1 MLQIP
6 DNISKF
12 ITNMSSEIEAIKHTF
27 VSTTEKEKDSFKPFA
42 VFFSDPDT
50 KSFVITS
57 RPIYDANDYY
67 TAVSEMLF
75 AYSAND
81 SEAVLFAVDSN
92 KELNGV
98 THDLLE
104 VYMACDDYCAIF
116 SFPYSLDDN
125 LKFHWNE
132 DIFDTHSMETLEK
145 AYDTSG
151 QFHAS
156 LEIFEAL
163 YLHTHMRIQHFDI
176 GKLKSFYDASNF
188 NYAHLLEHSSKQTT
202 LTL

>member
-1 MLQIP
+1 MLEIP
-6 DNISKF
+6 DNINNL
-12 ITNMSSEIEAIKHTF
+12 ITDMSSEIEAIKHTF
-27 VSTTEKEKDSFKPFA
+27 VSTTEKQKDSFKPFA

-57 RPIYDANDYY
+57 RPIHDANDYY
-67 TAVSEMLF
+67 TAISEMLF
-75 AYSAND
+75 AYSSNE

-92 KELNGV
+92 KV
-98 THDLLE
+98 IDDHSHDLLE
-104 VYMACDDYCAIF
+104 VYMACDDYCTLF
-116 SFPYSLDDN
+116 TFPYTLDDN
-125 LKFHWNE
+125 GKFHWNE
-132 DIFDTHSMETLEK
+132 NLFNTHTMETLEK

-176 GKLKSFYDASNF
+176 VKLKSFYDANNF
-188 NYAHLLEHSSKQTT
+188 NYAHLKEQSLEVNSLS
-202 LTL
+202 L

>member
-6 DNISKF
+6 NNVSKL
-12 ITNMSSEIEAIKHTF
+12 ITHMASEIEAIKHTF

-57 RPIYDANDYY
+57 RPIYDTNDYY

-81 SEAVLFAVDSN
+81 SEAVLFAVDSS
-92 KELNGV
+92 KEVDGN

-104 VYMACDDYCAIF
+104 IYMACEDYCTIF
-116 SFPYSLDDN
+116 SFPYTIDSN
-125 LKFHWNE
+125 STFHWNE
-132 DIFDTHSMETLEK
+132 NLFTTHSMETLEK

-176 GKLKSFYDASNF
+176 SKLKSFYDANNF
-188 NYAHLLEHSSKQTT
+188 NYAHLLEHNSKQTT
-202 LTL
+202 VSL

>member
-1 MLQIP
+1 MLEIP
-6 DNISKF
+6 DNISKL
-12 ITNMSSEIEAIKHTF
+12 ITNMASEIEAIKHTF

-42 VFFSDPDT
+42 VFFSNPDT

-81 SEAVLFAVDSN
+81 SEVVLFAVDST
-92 KELNGV
+92 KEINGNS
-98 THDLLE
+98 HDLLE
-104 VYMACDDYCAIF
+104 IYVACDDYCTIF
-116 SFPYSLDDN
+116 SFPYTVDDN
-125 LKFHWNE
+125 SKFHWNE
-132 DIFDTHSMETLEK
+132 NLFNTHSMETLEK

-151 QFHAS
+151 QF
-156 LEIFEAL
+156 EAL

-176 GKLKSFYDASNF
+176 LKLKSFYDANNF
-188 NYAHLLEHSSKQTT
+188 NYVHLVEHSSKQTT
-202 LTL
+202 VSL